1 MRIAVINEVSA
12 CAKNQD
18 ILGALDGYGYGH
30 EIMNLGMKDPE
41 EKPSLTY
48 LHTGFL
54 AGYLLNK
61 RMADLVVGGCGT
73 GIGFMLSAMMY
84 PNVFCGLLQEPLDAL
99 LFAKINAGNCISL
112 ALNKGYGWG
121 GVENLK
127 MIFDRFFSA
136 HAGAGYP
143 EHRKE
148 SQEASRK
155 ALAGISVCTH
165 KTMDEIIETLDGTL
179 VREALEFPSVAD
191 FLKIR

>member
-1 MRIAVINEVSA
+1 MKIAVINEISA

-18 ILGALDGYGYGH
+18 ILQALDGYGH
-30 EIMNLGMKDPE
+30 EIINLGMKDPE

-61 RMADLVVGGCGT
+61 HMVDLVVGGCGT
-73 GIGFMLSAMMY
+73 GMGFMLSAMMY
-84 PNVFCGLLQEPLDAL
+84 PNVFCGLIQEPLDAL
-99 LFAKINAGNCISL
+99 LFARINAGNCVSL

-127 MIFDRFFSA
+127 MIFYRLFTA
-136 HAGAGYP
+136 QAGAGYP

-155 ALAGISVCTH
+155 ALANISCRTH
-165 KTMDEIIETLDGTL
+165 KTMDEIIKTLDETL
-179 VREALEFPSVAD
+179 VQEAMEFPSVVD